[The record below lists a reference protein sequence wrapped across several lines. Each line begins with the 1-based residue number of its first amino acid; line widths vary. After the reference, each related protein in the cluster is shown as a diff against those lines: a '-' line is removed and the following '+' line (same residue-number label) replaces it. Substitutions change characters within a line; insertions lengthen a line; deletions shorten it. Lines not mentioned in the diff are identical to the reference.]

1 MTLAE
6 AREYIVNLTSHVLF
20 DYKGKNCGIDPLSRN
35 KFEMWYGQE
44 CFTASTVDEVMTVK
58 FYDGKSLTAIW
69 DDITDLEY

>member
-1 MTLAE
+1 MTINQFIKHIENLVGCVCF
-6 AREYIVNLTSHVLF
+6 EYRS
-20 DYKGKNCGIDPLSRN
+20 KPCGIDPLSRN
-35 KFEMWYGQE
+35 KYEMWYGKE